1 MAEKP
6 HLFMLPHERYKM
18 DEVQEEIQ
26 DVIHIALQ
34 TNGRL
39 MRDPGQDKLKSK
51 TLKESSGAFD
61 EDEGP
66 KLDDSKF
73 SFTN

>member
-1 MAEKP
+1 
-6 HLFMLPHERYKM
+6 
-18 DEVQEEIQ
+18 
-26 DVIHIALQ
+26 
-34 TNGRL
+34 